1 MQATQTTL
9 APWIS
14 RDFRSRRPTRQLP
27 PQRNHTK
34 AHPPHRTSRSATLW
48 SMQTPY
54 TGLAV
59 GMVHRCNSLQHRTY
73 GQGAPSRRQP
83 PLFQPRYVDLLFLI
97 SVRVAVSLLQTREL
111 STTPPGLKVPG
122 RLPSSSFHSSM
133 GELSSSMCGPSH
145 IGTEL
150 TLTSFFLLSRVE
162 RLEDQTRAGLASLEA
177 KIQTMIEQ
185 CRHEREETKQEL
197 K

>member
-1 MQATQTTL
+1 
-9 APWIS
+9 
-14 RDFRSRRPTRQLP
+14 
-27 PQRNHTK
+27 
-34 AHPPHRTSRSATLW
+34 
-48 SMQTPY
+48 
-54 TGLAV
+54 
-59 GMVHRCNSLQHRTY
+59 
-73 GQGAPSRRQP
+73 
-83 PLFQPRYVDLLFLI
+83 
-97 SVRVAVSLLQTREL
+97 
-111 STTPPGLKVPG
+111 
-122 RLPSSSFHSSM
+122 M

-197 K
+197 KQELTKLRNGLVKMGDDILTGTQVTGKVRGGVSRDDEVEEMED